1 MDSTTLVVL
10 AAGGLAVVCVLI
22 LLLAGGSLLSFF
34 RLNFLS
40 GLATALSG
48 FLGRGNDELIDDELL
63 EAPARPP
70 RNRIREIAQST
81 DFDEALAR
89 HQAAP
94 PPPDPFGDLPSRNR
108 PITPQSPFA
117 NTGAQDPLAPPID
130 TEAFPPLEGRSRRSA
145 RRGRNEDEIFG
156 GYLDEDGDG
165 EIDF

>member
-1 MDSTTLVVL
+1 MDSATLLVL
-10 AAGGLAVVCVLI
+10 GAGGLAIVCVVV
-22 LLLAGGSLLSFF
+22 LLVAGGSLVSFF

-89 HQAAP
+89 HQATP
-94 PPPDPFGDLPSRNR
+94 NTPNPFGPHSGQT
-108 PITPQSPFA
+108 PPQSPFA
-117 NTGAQDPLAPPID
+117 DTGPQDPFPAQPDDSP
-130 TEAFPPLEGRSRRSA
+130 FPPLEGRARRTT

>member
-1 MDSTTLVVL
+1 MDSATLLVL
-10 AAGGLAVVCVLI
+10 GAGGLAIVCVVV
-22 LLLAGGSLLSFF
+22 LLVAGGSLVSFF

-89 HQAAP
+89 HQATPNAP
-94 PPPDPFGDLPSRNR
+94 NPLGPPSGQTP
-108 PITPQSPFA
+108 PQSPFA
-117 NTGAQDPLAPPID
+117 NTGPQDPFPAQPDDSP
-130 TEAFPPLEGRSRRSA
+130 FPPLEGRTRRPT